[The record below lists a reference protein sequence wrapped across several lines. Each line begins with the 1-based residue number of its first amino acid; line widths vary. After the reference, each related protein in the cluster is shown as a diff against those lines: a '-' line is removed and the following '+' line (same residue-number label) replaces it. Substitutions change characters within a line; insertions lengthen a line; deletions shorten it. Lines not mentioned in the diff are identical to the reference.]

1 MSSSAKQQKTVD
13 LSKLPKI
20 SDSVEEPIVQTLATV
35 CAKLYDEALNAAW
48 KPTDGSEPDKFLAQP
63 YKLSKEGGQ
72 YKEGGEYT
80 ADGYTEG
87 EGDLV
92 SGYHVFNKDTTCV
105 VEGKPCGSQSLAEYG
120 TVIDGF
126 TDFHG
131 EFQCV
136 TPPFAALVVQPNDK
150 NEVRALLPEAPS
162 TLPPLP
168 AERMLPTSGRPPS
181 SSSPGADP
189 TRQWTGSTISR
200 LLPLSVR
207 HHSVPADR
215 APQLALLPNP
225 GA

>member
-1 MSSSAKQQKTVD
+1 MSAAKKQKTVE
-13 LSKLPKI
+13 LPKLPKI
-20 SDSVEEPIVQTLATV
+20 SDALDGPVVQTLATV
-35 CAKLYDEALNAAW
+35 CSKLYDPALFAVF
-48 KPTDGSEPDKFLAQP
+48 KPQDGKITDQLNQSYEMVTKSGA
-63 YKLSKEGGQ
+63 
-72 YKEGGEYT
+72 YKEGGVYSADDSSYT
-80 ADGYTEG
+80 G
-87 EGDLV
+87 GDALV